1 MSIKVD
7 GIAGF
12 EALVGQHLGY
22 SDWIEVSQDR
32 IQQFADA
39 TDDHQWIHLDVARCK
54 KESPFGGTI
63 AHGYLTLAMI
73 PVMYRQILD
82 ISGVQL
88 TINYGTNKVRFPS
101 PVPSGSK
108 VRLGLEVAA
117 VDEVKGGVQCTFK
130 GIMEIEGAE
139 KPAMAAELLYRYLS

>member
-1 MSIKVD
+1 M
-7 GIAGF
+7 
-12 EALVGQHLGY
+12 H
-22 SDWIEVSQDR
+22 
-32 IQQFADA
+32 
-39 TDDHQWIHLDVARCK
+39 
-54 KESPFGGTI
+54 
-63 AHGYLTLAMI
+63 
-73 PVMYRQILD
+73 RQMLD

-117 VDEVKGGVQCTFK
+117 VDGVKGGVQCTFK
-130 GIMEIEGAE
+130 GIVEIEGAE